1 MRLLHN
7 ARHVRLTVLAGTT
20 VLSWCVSFSQ
30 ACWFGNQQAEA
41 GVRMNDPSQAAL
53 QTGAPDK
60 PRKTVN
66 IALPQK
72 TRKTITVA
80 AGGDFQAALNQAQP
94 GDVITLQAGAT
105 FTGSFVLPNKP
116 GADWITIRTSAPDAS
131 LPPPGKRLS
140 PASAPALPKIL
151 SPGASPALAVERGAH
166 HYRLIGLE
174 ISVTPGKFIYTI
186 VDFDGTPRS
195 LGEMAR
201 ELIIDR
207 CYIHGNP
214 RDGSQRGVALNCGAA
229 AIIDSHIA
237 EIHLESAD
245 SQAICGWNG
254 PGPFKIVNNHL
265 EGAGENI
272 LFGGADSTIGSLIPS
287 DIEIRNNTVVKPL
300 AWRPG
305 SPNFG
310 GITWSVK
317 NLFELKNAQ
326 RVLVD
331 RNIFEYNWAQSQDGM
346 AILFTPRNQEGNSPW
361 SVVQDVTFT
370 NNIVRHSGGGINI
383 AGPDDEAGTSEPSRR
398 ILIRNNLIDD
408 IDGVKWG
415 TPTEAA
421 DGEFLQII
429 GGAENITIEHNTAI
443 HSGNI
448 LTSDGADKPNPGFVF
463 VSNIVRQNSNG
474 VIGSDHLPGND
485 SLNVF
490 FPNSRFQANVI
501 IGAEAGMYPS
511 GNFYP
516 ATPTQ
521 VGFTDQA
528 GQNYRLLPSSP
539 YRSKGTDGRDIGCNF
554 DELLSQSTAATVHAA
569 SYGGPQFAEE
579 CIVAVFGAD
588 LASAVASA
596 PGQPLPVTLAGT
608 SITIRDSAGAQRPA
622 PLFFVSPLQ
631 VNLFLPSGLALGAA
645 SLLIST
651 VSGQTVWSPIQ
662 VGRVSPGLFTADSSG
677 SGLPQGQVFRLSSNG
692 AQSFEP
698 VIRYDTASSRWV
710 AVPIERGNPGDQ
722 LFLVLYGSGFRNR
735 TALSDVQATIGGL
748 GAQVL
753 YAGAQGGYTGLDQ
766 LNLRIPAGLEGRG
779 DAEVNVLVA
788 GLSANR
794 VVVNFK

>member
-1 MRLLHN
+1 MRLRYN
-7 ARHVRLTVLAGTT
+7 NRRVRLAVLLGAT
-20 VLSWCVSFSQ
+20 VLSWGALFSQ
-30 ACWFGNQQAEA
+30 ACYFGSQSAEA
-41 GVRMNDPSQAAL
+41 GTTMSEPSQTAL

-66 IALPQK
+66 TALPQK

-80 AGGDFQAALNQAQP
+80 AGGDLQAALNQAQP
-94 GDVITLQAGAT
+94 GDVITLAAGAV

-116 GADWITIRTSAPDAS
+116 GADWITIRTAAPDTS
-131 LPPPGKRLS
+131 LPPPGKRIS
-140 PASAPALPKIL
+140 PASAAALPKIL
-151 SPGASPALAVERGAH
+151 SPGASPALTVERGAH

-174 ISVTPGKFIYTI
+174 LGVTPGKSIYTI
-186 VDFDGTPRS
+186 VDFDGAPRS

-201 ELIIDR
+201 DLIVDR

-214 RDGSQRGVALNCGAA
+214 GDGSQRGVALNCGAA
-229 AIIDSHIA
+229 AIIDSYLA

-254 PGPFKIVNNHL
+254 PGPFKIVNNYL

-272 LFGGADSTIGSLIPS
+272 LFGGADSAIQGLIPS
-287 DIEIRNNTVVKPL
+287 DIEIRNNTVAKPL
-300 AWRPG
+300 SWRPG
-305 SPNFG
+305 SSNFG

-346 AILFTPRNQEGNSPW
+346 AILFTPRNQDGNSPW

-383 AGPDDEAGTSEPSRR
+383 AGPDDEAGPSEPSRR
-398 ILIRNNLIDD
+398 ILIRNNLLDD

-443 HSGNI
+443 HNGNI
-448 LTSDGADKPNPGFVF
+448 LTSDGADKPNPGFAF
-463 VSNIVRQNSNG
+463 ISNITLQNSNG
-474 VIGSDHLPGND
+474 VIGSEHSPGLD
-485 SLNVF
+485 SLDTF
-490 FPNSRFQANVI
+490 FPNSRFQANAI
-501 IGAEAGMYPS
+501 IGAESKMYPP
-511 GNFYP
+511 GNFFP
-516 ATPTQ
+516 ATLNQ

-528 GQNYRLLPSSP
+528 GKNYRLLPASP
-539 YRSKGTDGRDIGCNF
+539 YRNKGTDGRDIGCNF
-554 DELLSQSTAATVHAA
+554 DELLSQATAATVEAA
-569 SYGGPQFAEE
+569 SYGGQQLAEE
-579 CIVAVFGAD
+579 CIVAVFGTE
-588 LASAVASA
+588 LASEVASA

-608 SITIRDSAGAQRPA
+608 SITIRDSAGTQRPA
-622 PLFFVSPLQ
+622 SLFFVSPLQ
-631 VNLFLPSGLALGAA
+631 VNLLLPSGLALGAA

-651 VSGQTVWSPIQ
+651 VYGQTVWSPIR
-662 VGRVSPGLFTADSSG
+662 VGQISPGLFTADSSG
-677 SGLPQGQVFRLSSNG
+677 GGLPQGQVFRLGSNG

-698 VIRYDTASSRWV
+698 VIRYDTATSRWV
-710 AVPIERGNPGDQ
+710 AVPIEQGKPDDQ
-722 LFLVLYGSGFRNR
+722 IFLILYGSGFRHR
-735 TALSDVQATIGGL
+735 PALSDVQATIGGL
-748 GAQVL
+748 SAPVL
-753 YAGAQGGYTGLDQ
+753 YAGAQGGYAGLDQ
-766 LNLRIPAGLEGRG
+766 LNLSIPAGLEGRG
-779 DAEVNVLVA
+779 DAEVSLLVA
-788 GLSANR
+788 GLPVNR
-794 VVVNFK
+794 VIVNFK